1 MVPELL
7 GGDGDLR
14 GHAPVHG
21 VEGVAGGAIAKG
33 ELADIDRDVH
43 AFAAGRSK
51 EVKSFFFSS

>member
-51 EVKSFFFSS
+51 EFLFSS